1 VEFGGEGSALLVGGV
16 GGQAGLAGA
25 AGGIGGNIGGIGV
38 GAVTP
43 ILLTS
48 T

>member
-1 VEFGGEGSALLVGGV
+1 MEFGGEGSALLVGGV